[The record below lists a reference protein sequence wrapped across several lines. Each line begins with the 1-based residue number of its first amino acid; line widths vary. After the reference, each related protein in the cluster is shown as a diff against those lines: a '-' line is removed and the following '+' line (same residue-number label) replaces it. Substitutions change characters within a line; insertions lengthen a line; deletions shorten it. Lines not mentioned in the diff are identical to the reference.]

1 MYTNALYLLRE
12 YLLPVTWNRPRKNCL
27 CNIIYYNITYIYI
40 YTNNI
45 CNILFIIYMINMVW
59 VNVIKYNT

>member
-12 YLLPVTWNRPRKNCL
+12 YLLPVTWNRPRKNYL

-40 YTNNI
+40 QIIYVI
-45 CNILFIIYMINMVW
+45 FIIYMINMVW